1 MRFFLNLTI
10 FMLNG
15 IQNVVARARALRKE
29 DMERVRELSEK
40 HYPDLEV
47 PNFMDGYYCAFAVTD
62 DDDQIVT
69 AGGLRPSAEILLV
82 TDKDKDFTTIGRALI
97 ETQKAALYIGHK
109 FGLNELIAFV
119 KDNDAYARHLVRH
132 GFYPRPNALA
142 IKVPKW
148 VNPNRTTD

>member
-1 MRFFLNLTI
+1 MV
-10 FMLNG
+10 G
-15 IQNVVARARALRKE
+15 KVRALNKE

-47 PNFMDGYYCAFAVTD
+47 PDFMNGYYCAFTVTD
-62 DDDQIVT
+62 ENDQIVT
-69 AGGLRPSAEILLV
+69 AGGLRPSAEILIV

-148 VNPNRTTD
+148 ESQKPTTG